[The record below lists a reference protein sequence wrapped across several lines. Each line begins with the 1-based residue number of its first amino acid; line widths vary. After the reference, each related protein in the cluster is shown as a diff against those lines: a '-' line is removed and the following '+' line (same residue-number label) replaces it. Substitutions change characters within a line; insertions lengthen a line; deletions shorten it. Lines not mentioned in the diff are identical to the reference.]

1 MTGEIHYVLVQE
13 DGEVIE
19 IFDELEHAKSVGS
32 RRAVL
37 SQTTKE
43 ETAYFQAVPPSWYQM
58 SDDEWHLDTDDGV
71 SYVIYER

>member
-1 MTGEIHYVLVQE
+1 MTDETHFVLVRE

-19 IFDELEHAKSVGS
+19 IFGELEHAMSVGS

-43 ETAYFQAVPPSWYQM
+43 ENAYFQAVPPSWYQQE
-58 SDDEWHLDTDDGV
+58 DDEWRLDTDDGV